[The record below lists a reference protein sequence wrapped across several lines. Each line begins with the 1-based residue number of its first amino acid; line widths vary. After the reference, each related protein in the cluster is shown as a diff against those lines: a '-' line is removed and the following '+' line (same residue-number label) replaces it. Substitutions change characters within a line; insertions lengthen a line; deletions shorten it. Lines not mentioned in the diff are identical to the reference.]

1 GRDHGQRAGAA
12 VEADHRSTDRGHVRR
27 RYCTLAGGA
36 LTMDDESILFLL
48 ALGPASA
55 AGLYWMLY
63 RYYRNTD
70 KSHGFEHET
79 EIVAQPITGMEADRK
94 VDEVRGT
101 QATQIAGNNVGDWR
115 RRVKRL

>member
-1 GRDHGQRAGAA
+1 
-12 VEADHRSTDRGHVRR
+12 
-27 RYCTLAGGA
+27 
-36 LTMDDESILFLL
+36 MDNDGVLFLL

-70 KSHGFEHET
+70 KSHAFERET
-79 EIVAQPITGMEADRK
+79 EVVAQPVSGMEADRR

-101 QATQIAGNNVGDWR
+101 QETQIRGNNVGDYR
-115 RRVKRL
+115 RRVRRV